1 MELLCDSIAK
11 YILRELNLPVANLL
25 YCGGGHFYVL
35 APSVVEQELKG
46 IQRKIAE
53 RLLEIHRGELY
64 LVLDW
69 YRLSA
74 NDFQKERFGKAWEG
88 ISVKIARKKKR
99 KFAEILEMHEEIFG
113 PMGEG
118 GTKEA
123 CDICG
128 TEGEVKEEEER
139 WICNFCKS
147 LESLAKDIAKANYWI
162 ETWKKDIKIS
172 EEEKGSWKEALSMFG
187 VEYEFKENIEGEL
200 KMRDADYIIV
210 YKLNDTNFS
219 DIISGYK
226 DAKSP
231 ISFGFKFLPKNT
243 PYKEIT
249 DIEGKVHI
257 SDDIKDFHDF
267 AKDSEGIKRWAV
279 LRADVDNLGKIF
291 SEGLGEDRTIS
302 RVSNLSSMLSLFFRG
317 WVEEICEEYKGRI
330 YAIYSGGDDLFVV
343 GSWDKIPEIGKEI
356 YEDFRAFTC
365 TNPNITI
372 SAGITIAPSE
382 KYPLYQAADLA
393 GEALDKSKGLKEKD
407 GITFLEM
414 PVEWNKFDE
423 KITELKDDLK
433 KLLDADV
440 SRAFLQKLYEIYGE
454 YEKQA
459 SKHGE
464 TSAKYDDR
472 YGRWRWLLAYV
483 IARTKVSKENKQ
495 ILEETEELIRKNIEY
510 LPIAVR
516 WMEFLTRRE

>member
-1 MELLCDSIAK
+1 
-11 YILRELNLPVANLL
+11 LNLPLANLL

-35 APSVVEQELKG
+35 APSVVERALEG
-46 IQRKIAE
+46 IQRKIGE
-53 RLLEIHRGELY
+53 ELLDIHRGELY

-74 NDFQKERFGKAWEG
+74 NDFQKEKFGKAWEG
-88 ISVKIARKKKR
+88 IGVKIARKKKR
-99 KFAEILEMHEEIFG
+99 KFAEILEMHERIFG

-118 GTKEA
+118 GTKET
-123 CDICG
+123 CDICVAE
-128 TEGEVKEEEER
+128 EGVKEEEGGR
-139 WICNFCKS
+139 ICNFCKS

-172 EEEKGSWKEALSMFG
+172 EEDKGSWKKALSKFG
-187 VEYEFKENIEGEL
+187 VEYEFTEKIDGGL
-200 KMRDADYIIV
+200 KMRDADHIIM

-219 DIISGYK
+219 DIISGYN

-231 ISFGFKFLPKNT
+231 ISFGFKFLAKNT
-243 PYKEIT
+243 PYVQKE
-249 DIEGKVHI
+249 
-257 SDDIKDFHDF
+257 IKDFGDF
-267 AKDSEGIKRWAV
+267 ANDSEGIKRWAV

-291 SEGLGEDRTIS
+291 SAGLGEDRTIS

-317 WVEEICEEYKGRI
+317 WMEEICEDGEYKDRI
-330 YAIYSGGDDLFVV
+330 YAIYSGGDDLFMV

-356 YEDFRAFTC
+356 YKDFRAFTC
-365 TNPNITI
+365 SNHNITL

-382 KYPLYQAADLA
+382 KYPLYKAADLA
-393 GEALDKSKGLKEKD
+393 REALDKSKGLKEKD

-414 PVEWNKFDE
+414 PVEWNKFDGE
-423 KITELKDDLK
+423 ITKLKEDLK
-433 KLLDADV
+433 RLLDAGV

-454 YEKQA
+454 YEKPA

-483 IARTKVSKENKQ
+483 IARTKVSKENKHV
-495 ILEETEELIRKNIEY
+495 LEETEELIRKNIEY
-510 LPIAVR
+510 LPITVR
-516 WMEFLTRRE
+516 WVEFLTRGE